1 MDVYKVEDQRIEDI
15 KAWWRE
21 NGLSIV
27 ISVALGVGAIF
38 GWRAWQASTL
48 EKAQA
53 ASQLHA
59 KMVAALRDEDD
70 AGAKDAADGI
80 LGQYDNTAYAV
91 FARLTLA
98 KLAVADGELDAA
110 AARLRE
116 ALDQDL
122 DESFSHVARLRLIRV
137 LLSQGELDEAE
148 RLAAAP
154 DQGEFAVNYEE
165 LKGDIKSAQGDLEAA
180 RDAYQQSLSQAL
192 GGARDVS
199 TLEIKIDNIGG

>member
-53 ASQLHA
+53 ASQLHG
-59 KMVAALRDEDD
+59 KMATALRDEDN
-70 AGAKDAADGI
+70 AGAKDAAAGI
-80 LGQYDNTAYAV
+80 LEQYDNTAYAV

-98 KLAVADGELDAA
+98 KLAVADGELEDAA
-110 AARLRE
+110 AHLRW
-116 ALDQDL
+116 ALEQNL

-154 DQGEFAVNYEE
+154 DPGEFAVNYDE
-165 LKGDIKSAQGDLEAA
+165 LRGDIKSAQGDLEAA
-180 RDAYQQSLSQAL
+180 RSAYQQSLNKAR
-192 GGARDVS
+192 GGARDIS
-199 TLEIKIDNIGG
+199 TLEIKIDNIGD

>member
-59 KMVAALRDEDD
+59 KMVVSLRDEDN
-70 AGAKDAADGI
+70 AGAKDAAAEI
-80 LGQYDNTAYAV
+80 LEKYDNTAYAV

-110 AARLRE
+110 AARLRG
-116 ALDQDL
+116 ALEQNL

-148 RLAAAP
+148 RLVAAP
-154 DQGEFAVNYEE
+154 DQGEFAVNYDE
-165 LKGDIKSAQGDLEAA
+165 LRGDIKSAQGDLEAA
-180 RDAYQQSLSQAL
+180 RSAYQQSLSKAI
-192 GGARDVS
+192 GGERDVS
-199 TLEIKIDNIGG
+199 TLEIKIDNIGR

>member
-15 KAWWRE
+15 KSWWRE
-21 NGLSIV
+21 NGLSLV
-27 ISVALGVGAIF
+27 VSVALGLGAIF

-59 KMVAALRDEDD
+59 KMVAALREEDN

-80 LGQYDNTAYAV
+80 LGQYDNTPYAV

-98 KLAVADGELDAA
+98 KLAVADGDLEAA
-110 AARLRE
+110 AAHLRG

-122 DESFSHVARLRLIRV
+122 DEAFSHVARLRLIRV

-180 RDAYQQSLSQAL
+180 RSAYQQSLSKAL

-199 TLEIKIDNIGG
+199 TLEIKIDNLGR

>member
-15 KAWWRE
+15 KSWWRE

-59 KMVAALRDEDD
+59 KMVVALRDEDN

-80 LGQYDNTAYAV
+80 VEQYDNTAYAV

-98 KLAVADGELDAA
+98 KLAVADGELETAA
-110 AARLRE
+110 AHLRQ
-116 ALDQDL
+116 ALEQDL

-137 LLSQGELDEAE
+137 LLSQGELDAAE
-148 RLAAAP
+148 RLADAP
-154 DQGEFAVNYEE
+154 DQGEFAVNYDE
-165 LKGDIKSAQGDLEAA
+165 LRGDIKSAQGDLEAA
-180 RDAYQQSLSQAL
+180 RSAYQQSLDKAR

-199 TLEIKIDNIGG
+199 TLEIKIDNIGR

>member
-1 MDVYKVEDQRIEDI
+1 VDVYKVEDQRIEDI
-15 KAWWRE
+15 KSWWRE
-21 NGLSIV
+21 NGLSLV
-27 ISVALGVGAIF
+27 VSVALGLGAIF

-59 KMVAALRDEDD
+59 KMVAALREEDN

-80 LGQYDNTAYAV
+80 LGQYDNTPYAV

-98 KLAVADGELDAA
+98 KLAVADGDLEAA
-110 AARLRE
+110 AAHLRG

-122 DESFSHVARLRLIRV
+122 DEAFSHVARLRLIRV

-180 RDAYQQSLSQAL
+180 RSAYQQSLSKAL

-199 TLEIKIDNIGG
+199 TLEIKIDNLGR

>member
-27 ISVALGVGAIF
+27 VSVALGLGAIF

-53 ASQLHA
+53 ASQLHG
-59 KMVAALRDEDD
+59 KMVAALRDEDN

-80 LGQYDNTAYAV
+80 LEHYDNTAYAV

-98 KLAVADGELDAA
+98 KLAVADGDLEAA
-110 AARLRE
+110 AAHLRG
-116 ALDQDL
+116 ALKQNL
-122 DESFSHVARLRLIRV
+122 DDSFSHVARLRLIRV

-148 RLAAAP
+148 RLAATP
-154 DQGEFAVNYEE
+154 DQGEFAINYDE
-165 LKGDIKSAQGDLEAA
+165 LRGDIKSAQGDLEAA

-199 TLEIKIDNIGG
+199 TLEIKIDNLGR

>member
-59 KMVAALRDEDD
+59 KMVVALRDEDE
-70 AGAKDAADGI
+70 AGAKDAAEGI
-80 LGQYDNTAYAV
+80 LEQYDNTAYAV

-98 KLAVADGELDAA
+98 KLAVADGDLEAA
-110 AARLRE
+110 AAHLRG

-137 LLSQGELDEAE
+137 LLSQDKLDEAE

-154 DQGEFAVNYEE
+154 DPGEFAANYDE
-165 LKGDIKSAQGDLEAA
+165 LKGDIKLAQGDLEAA
-180 RDAYQQSLSQAL
+180 RSAYQQSLSQAL

-199 TLEIKIDNIGG
+199 TLEIKIDNLGD

>member
-15 KAWWRE
+15 KSWWRE
-21 NGLSIV
+21 NGLSLV
-27 ISVALGVGAIF
+27 VSVALGLGAIF

-59 KMVAALRDEDD
+59 KMVAALREEDD

-80 LGQYDNTAYAV
+80 LGQYDNTPYAV

-98 KLAVADGELDAA
+98 KLAVADGDLDAA
-110 AARLRE
+110 AAHLRG

-122 DESFSHVARLRLIRV
+122 DEAFSHVARLRLIRV

-180 RDAYQQSLSQAL
+180 RSAYQQSLSKAL

-199 TLEIKIDNIGG
+199 TLEIKIDNLGR

>member
-27 ISVALGVGAIF
+27 VSVALGVGAIF

-98 KLAVADGELDAA
+98 KLAVADGDLDAA

-116 ALDQDL
+116 ALDHDL

-154 DQGEFAVNYEE
+154 DQGEFSVNYKE
-165 LKGDIKSAQGDLEAA
+165 LKGDIKSAQGDLAAA

-199 TLEIKIDNIGG
+199 TLEIKIDNLGR

>member
-15 KAWWRE
+15 KSWWRE

-27 ISVALGVGAIF
+27 VSVALGVGAIF

-59 KMVAALRDEDD
+59 KMVVALRDEDN

-80 LGQYDNTAYAV
+80 LEQYDNTPYAV

-98 KLAVADGELDAA
+98 KLAVADGELEAA
-110 AARLRE
+110 AAHLRW
-116 ALDQDL
+116 ALEQDL

-137 LLSQGELDEAE
+137 LLSQGELDAAE
-148 RLAAAP
+148 RLADAP
-154 DQGEFAVNYEE
+154 DQGEFAVNYDE
-165 LKGDIKSAQGDLEAA
+165 LRGDIKSAQGDLEAA
-180 RDAYQQSLSQAL
+180 RSAYQQSLDKAR

-199 TLEIKIDNIGG
+199 TLEIKIDNIGR

>member
-15 KAWWRE
+15 KSWWRE

-59 KMVAALRDEDD
+59 KMVAGLRDEDN
-70 AGAKDAADGI
+70 AGAKDAADEI
-80 LGQYDNTAYAV
+80 LGKYDNTAYAV

-98 KLAVADGELDAA
+98 KLAVADGELETAA
-110 AARLRE
+110 AHLRG
-116 ALDQDL
+116 ALEQNL

-148 RLAAAP
+148 RLVATP
-154 DQGEFAVNYEE
+154 DQGEFAVNYDE
-165 LKGDIKSAQGDLEAA
+165 LRGDIKSAQGDLEAA
-180 RDAYQQSLSQAL
+180 RSAYQQSFNKAS

-199 TLEIKIDNIGG
+199 TLEIKIDNIGR